1 LTPPPGVPWLPTRPK
16 TVTRRS
22 NSKKAV
28 SVIRF
33 TERIARQCAGGL
45 GRGPDRVV
53 CDAIANGAR
62 LPTGRRGRLGGAI
75 VLFEKAFPGTGR
87 DAPGAR
93 IAVLCEV
100 TRRCCFALGLKP
112 GVRPKKIWADL
123 GFLNRPY
130 SK

>member
-1 LTPPPGVPWLPTRPK
+1 MAPHPPQ

-22 NSKKAV
+22 NRKTAIR
-28 SVIRF
+28 VIQF
-33 TERIARQCAGGL
+33 TERIAAQCARGG

-53 CDAIANGAR
+53 CDAISNGAR
-62 LPTGRRGRLGGAI
+62 HPTGGRGRLGGSI
-75 VLFEKAFPGTGR
+75 VLFEKAFPGTVLG
-87 DAPGAR
+87 APGAR

-112 GVRPKKIWADL
+112 GVRPEKIWADL
-123 GFLNRPY
+123 GFLNRAY